1 MAMVGKAGIG
11 KTPSINN
18 IIFPLK
24 KINSKEIKMYLK
36 ELEKFEFYDNLK
48 EKEKADYTEVKKPKK
63 QQFIANDITLEALI
77 DLHQECDN
85 SVGVFKDELAGWM
98 KDMNKYRAGSDKE
111 TWLSMWA
118 GDDINLNRLSRAGSF
133 VENPFVPVLGG
144 IQPGILNEFYTDEN
158 KDNGFMDRV
167 LLSFPD
173 AKVEFYNDA
182 EMDEDVL
189 LWYKENIILFYDT
202 LKSKIKRDEEDT
214 IIPLRATLSQEAKA
228 EWRRVFDEYTNY
240 QNADEENEYLK
251 SMYPKQKGYL
261 ARFSL
266 LLHIFNE
273 FFNEGIGGNTLSIS
287 KEAVIGSEKL
297 SKYFIATA
305 KKLKINSAEVNGIKS
320 TSKNGKNNFDKIKAI
335 YDENQDFNRSQTAEV
350 LGISRTQVIRIVNQ
364 IKGVT

>member
-1 MAMVGKAGIG
+1 
-11 KTPSINN
+11 
-18 IIFPLK
+18 
-24 KINSKEIKMYLK
+24 
-36 ELEKFEFYDNLK
+36 
-48 EKEKADYTEVKKPKK
+48 
-63 QQFIANDITLEALI
+63 
-77 DLHQECDN
+77 
-85 SVGVFKDELAGWM
+85 
-98 KDMNKYRAGSDKE
+98 
-111 TWLSMWA
+111 
-118 GDDINLNRLSRAGSF
+118 
-133 VENPFVPVLGG
+133 
-144 IQPGILNEFYTDEN
+144 
-158 KDNGFMDRV
+158 
-167 LLSFPD
+167 
-173 AKVEFYNDA
+173 
-182 EMDEDVL
+182 
-189 LWYKENIILFYDT
+189 
-202 LKSKIKRDEEDT
+202 
-214 IIPLRATLSQEAKA
+214 LSQEAKV